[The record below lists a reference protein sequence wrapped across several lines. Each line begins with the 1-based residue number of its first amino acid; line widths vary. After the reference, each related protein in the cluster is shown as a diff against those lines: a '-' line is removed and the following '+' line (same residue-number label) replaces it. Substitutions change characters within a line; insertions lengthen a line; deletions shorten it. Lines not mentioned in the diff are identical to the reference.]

1 MSSLSLKS
9 LPSRRDSTPGNVQA
23 DFSGSNKKAEKVQ
36 EGGWSPDSFQS
47 SGAASACGL
56 VNIGHLHLPRHGG
69 DRGQSPYR
77 QDPRLIRGLREQSS
91 PGDILFASMGF
102 GSLPAPDPG
111 GLYPRTSE
119 SGVAG
124 GVDGFWTYSPPSHSG
139 TYFQGSYP
147 SSLDQQDGR
156 KKEVLTVWVGS
167 LLPRRGYLAE
177 GTATLSRGQMS

>member
-77 QDPRLIRGLREQSS
+77 QDPRLIRGLREQSF

-124 GVDGFWTYSPPSHSG
+124 GWMGSGHIPLLLTLAPTSRVHIPLRWTSRME
-139 TYFQGSYP
+139 
-147 SSLDQQDGR
+147 GR
-156 KKEVLTVWVGS
+156 RKC
-167 LLPRRGYLAE
+167 
-177 GTATLSRGQMS
+177 